1 MAGSYP
7 NGNEQ
12 MKKHLIGIFLI
23 LISALFPL
31 TSPAQER
38 TDSQGPTDPAELE
51 AFIDGIM
58 AVQLQANH
66 VAGATIAVVKDGNLF
81 FAKGYGFA
89 DLKNKKPVLAD
100 RTMFRPGS
108 VSKLFTWTAVMQL
121 YEQGKIDLDADVN
134 TYLKDFKIPA
144 TYPQPIT
151 MTHLLS
157 HTPGFE
163 DLGMGMWARTAKDL
177 SPLGPWLAAHIP
189 ARVRPPG
196 ELTSYSNYGTALAG
210 YIVEVVSGIPFEDY
224 IEQNIFKPLGM
235 EHSTFREPLPAA
247 IAPDMSVAYTFKD
260 GLFKAED
267 FELINGMNPAGS
279 SSACAT
285 DMAKFMIAHLQNGQ
299 FGDRRILKEETTK
312 FMHTRLF
319 AHDPRVAGNA
329 HGFWE
334 ADVHGLH
341 LIEHGGDTIY
351 FHSQL
356 ALIPEKNL
364 GWFVSYNSPNGPA
377 RGELFEAFLDRYY
390 PPAAPAAEVKALPDS
405 ARRLRQVSGSY
416 GITRR
421 SFKTYEKLA
430 ALMMTIKMGPTKE
443 GNLLVA
449 LPGAMGARQ
458 FVEIEPLVFQQL
470 EGRGRIVFRADA
482 KGRITHAFLDILP
495 HTAMVKLAWYQTP
508 PFHYLLLAFSVLL
521 FLTAV
526 LGWPLAALSR
536 VLCRRKCTGA
546 AAPKAARW
554 LAGVMSGLF
563 IASLLCA
570 VSAVSNEK
578 EMMAGVPPI
587 LKFGLALPL
596 IAALLG
602 AGALVYL
609 LKAWRKGY
617 WTRCHRLHYTL
628 VFVAALVF
636 LWFLNFWNLLGWRF

>member
-1 MAGSYP
+1 
-7 NGNEQ
+7 
-12 MKKHLIGIFLI
+12 MKKYFMSIFFVLVFT
-23 LISALFPL
+23 LFFLP
-31 TSPAQER
+31 SFAQER
-38 TDSQGPTDPAELE
+38 VNSQGPTDPAELE

-58 AVQLQANH
+58 AVHLATNH
-66 VAGATIAVVKDGNLF
+66 IAGATIAVVKDGKLF
-81 FAKGYGFA
+81 FAKGYGYA
-89 DLKNKKPVLAD
+89 DIKNKKPVLAD

-151 MTHLLS
+151 MKHLLS

-163 DLGMGMWARTAKDL
+163 DLNMGHIALTAKDL
-177 SPLGPWLAAHIP
+177 SPLGKFLATHMP

-196 ELTSYSNYGTALAG
+196 EITSYSNYGTGLAG
-210 YIVEVVSGIPFEDY
+210 YIVEVIAGIPFEDY
-224 IEQNIFKPLGM
+224 VEQNIFEPLGM
-235 EHSTFREPLPAA
+235 EHSSFREPLPAA
-247 IAPDMSVAYTFKD
+247 LAPDMSVGYTYKN

-267 FELINGMNPAGS
+267 FELMNGMYPAGS

-299 FGDRRILKEETTK
+299 FGDKRILKEETAK

-319 AHDPRVAGNA
+319 THDPRIAGNA

-334 ADVHGLH
+334 ADFNNLH
-341 LIEHGGDTIY
+341 LIEHGGDLFY

-356 ALIPEKNL
+356 VLIPEKNL
-364 GWFVSYNSPNGPA
+364 GWFVSYNSPNGPT
-377 RGELFEAFLDRYY
+377 RGELFEAFLNRYY
-390 PPAAPAAEVKALPDS
+390 PLTTPQPELKALPDS
-405 ARRLRQVSGSY
+405 AKRLKQISGTY

-421 SFKTYEKLA
+421 SYKTFEKLFN
-430 ALMMTIKMGPTKE
+430 LMMTIKVSPTKE
-443 GNLLVA
+443 GNLLCSFPWA
-449 LPGAMGARQ
+449 KGARQ
-458 FVEIEPLVFQQL
+458 YVEIEPLVFQQL
-470 EGRGRIVFRADA
+470 EGHDKLVFKADA
-482 KGRITHAFLDILP
+482 SGRITYAFSDGIP
-495 HTAMVKLAWYQTP
+495 HMAMMKLTWYQTP
-508 PFHYLLLAFSVLL
+508 TFHYFLLGFCVLL
-521 FLTAV
+521 FITAV

-536 VLCRRKCTGA
+536 IICRRKCESV
-546 AAPKAARW
+546 AAPRVARW

-563 IASLLCA
+563 VVFILC
-570 VSAVSNEK
+570 VLGAVSNRK
-578 EMMAGVPPI
+578 ALMISVPPL

-602 AGALVYL
+602 VGVLFYM

-617 WTRCHRLHYTL
+617 WTRCQRFHYTL

-636 LWFLNFWNLLGWRF
+636 IWLLNYWNFLGWRF

>member
-1 MAGSYP
+1 
-7 NGNEQ
+7 
-12 MKKHLIGIFLI
+12 MKGRVPGVFLAFV
-23 LISALFPL
+23 LALFPL
-31 TSPAQER
+31 ASLAQEKPI
-38 TDSQGPTDPAELE
+38 SQGPANPAELE

-58 AVQLQANH
+58 AVHLATNH
-66 VAGATIAVVKDGNLF
+66 VAGATIAVVKDGKLF
-81 FAKGYGFA
+81 FAKGYGYA
-89 DLKNKKPVLAD
+89 DVKNKKPVLAD

-151 MTHLLS
+151 MKHLLS

-163 DLGMGMWARTAKDL
+163 DLGMGMWAQKVKDL
-177 SPLGPWLAAHIP
+177 SPLGKWLATHIP

-196 ELTSYSNYGTALAG
+196 EVTSYSNYGTALAG
-210 YIVEVVSGIPFEDY
+210 HIVELVAGIPFEEY
-224 IEQNIFKPLGM
+224 VEQNIFKPLGM
-235 EHSTFREPLPAA
+235 EHSSFREPLPAE
-247 IAPDMSVAYTFKD
+247 IAPDMSVAYTYKN
-260 GLFKAED
+260 GLLKAED
-267 FELINGMNPAGS
+267 FELLNGMNPAGS
-279 SSACAT
+279 LSACAT
-285 DMAKFMIAHLQNGQ
+285 DMANFMIAHLQNGQ
-299 FGDRRILKEETTK
+299 FGDRRILKEETAK

-334 ADVHGLH
+334 ADFNRLH
-341 LIEHGGDTIY
+341 LIEHGGDTLY

-377 RGELFEAFLDRYY
+377 RGELFEAFLNRFY
-390 PPAAPAAEVKALPDS
+390 PPATPRPELKASPDAAK
-405 ARRLRQVSGSY
+405 RLKQVSGTY
-416 GITRR
+416 GVTRR
-421 SFKTYEKLA
+421 SYRTYEKVASLMA
-430 ALMMTIKMGPTKE
+430 AIKASPTKE
-443 GNLLVA
+443 GNLLVS
-449 LPGAMGARQ
+449 LPGGMGARQ
-458 FVEIEPLVFQQL
+458 YVEIEPLVFQQL
-470 EGRGRIVFRADA
+470 EGRDKIVFKANASGRI
-482 KGRITHAFLDILP
+482 IYAFTDGIP
-495 HTAMVKLAWYQTP
+495 HMALVKLAWYQTP
-508 PFHYLLLAFSVLL
+508 AFHYFLLAFSVLF

-536 VLCRRKCTGA
+536 VLCRRKCAGV

-563 IASLLCA
+563 VVFLLCVVGA
-570 VSAVSNEK
+570 VNDEK
-578 EMMAGVPPI
+578 AIMAGVPPI
-587 LKFGLALPL
+587 LKFGLALPI

-602 AGALVYL
+602 VGVLFYM

-636 LWFLNFWNLLGWRF
+636 LWFLNFWNLLGWRY

>member
-1 MAGSYP
+1 
-7 NGNEQ
+7 
-12 MKKHLIGIFLI
+12 MKKDVIGLFLV
-23 LISALFPL
+23 LVFAVFPL
-31 TSPAQER
+31 SSMAQEKAN
-38 TDSQGPTDPAELE
+38 SQGPANPAELE

-58 AVQLQANH
+58 AVHLETNH
-66 VAGATIAVVKDGNLF
+66 VAGATIAVVKDGKLF
-81 FAKGYGFA
+81 FAKGYGYA
-89 DLKNKKPVLAD
+89 DVKNKKPVLAD

-151 MTHLLS
+151 MNHLLS

-163 DLGMGMWARTAKDL
+163 DLGTGMWARKVKDL
-177 SPLGPWLAAHIP
+177 SPLGKFLAAHMP

-196 ELTSYSNYGTALAG
+196 EVTSYSNYGTALAG
-210 YIVEVVSGIPFEDY
+210 YIVELIAGIPFEDY
-224 IEQNIFKPLGM
+224 IEQTIFKPLGM
-235 EHSTFREPLPAA
+235 QHSSFREPLPAELE
-247 IAPDMSVAYTFKD
+247 PDMSVAYTFKN
-260 GLFKAED
+260 GLLKAED
-267 FELINGMNPAGS
+267 FELINGMIPAGS
-279 SSACAT
+279 LSACAT

-299 FGDRRILKEETTK
+299 FGDHRILKEETAK

-319 AHDPRVAGNA
+319 AHDPRIAGNA

-334 ADVHGLH
+334 ADFNSLH
-341 LIEHGGDTIY
+341 MIEHGGDTFY

-377 RGELFEAFLDRYY
+377 RGELFKAFLNRYF
-390 PPAAPAAEVKALPDS
+390 PPSAPRPELKASPDP
-405 ARRLRQVSGSY
+405 AKRLKQISGIY
-416 GITRR
+416 GTTRR
-421 SFKTYEKLA
+421 SYKTFEKVASLGTA
-430 ALMMTIKMGPTKE
+430 IKISPTKE
-443 GNLLVA
+443 GNLLLS
-449 LPGAMGARQ
+449 LPEGMGARQ
-458 FVEIEPLVFQQL
+458 YVEIEPLVFQQL
-470 EGRGRIVFRADA
+470 EGRDKIVFKADPG
-482 KGRITHAFLDILP
+482 GRITYAFSAGVP
-495 HTAMVKLAWYQTP
+495 HMGLVKLTWYETP
-508 PFHYLLLAFSVLL
+508 TFHYVLLASSVLL

-536 VLCRRKCTGA
+536 ILCRRKCQSV

-563 IASLLCA
+563 VVFLLCVFGA
-570 VSAVSNEK
+570 VSDEK
-578 EMMAGVPPI
+578 ALMAGVPPI
-587 LKFGLALPL
+587 LKLGLVLPL
-596 IAALLG
+596 IAILLG
-602 AGALVYL
+602 VGVLFYM

-636 LWFLNFWNLLGWRF
+636 IWFLNFWNLLGWRF

>member
-364 GWFVSYNSPNGPA
+364 GWFVSYNSPNGPG
-377 RGELFEAFLDRYY
+377 R
-390 PPAAPAAEVKALPDS
+390 AL
-405 ARRLRQVSGSY
+405 
-416 GITRR
+416 
-421 SFKTYEKLA
+421 
-430 ALMMTIKMGPTKE
+430 
-443 GNLLVA
+443 
-449 LPGAMGARQ
+449 
-458 FVEIEPLVFQQL
+458 
-470 EGRGRIVFRADA
+470 
-482 KGRITHAFLDILP
+482 
-495 HTAMVKLAWYQTP
+495 
-508 PFHYLLLAFSVLL
+508 
-521 FLTAV
+521 
-526 LGWPLAALSR
+526 
-536 VLCRRKCTGA
+536 
-546 AAPKAARW
+546 
-554 LAGVMSGLF
+554 
-563 IASLLCA
+563 
-570 VSAVSNEK
+570 
-578 EMMAGVPPI
+578 
-587 LKFGLALPL
+587 
-596 IAALLG
+596 
-602 AGALVYL
+602 
-609 LKAWRKGY
+609 
-617 WTRCHRLHYTL
+617 
-628 VFVAALVF
+628 
-636 LWFLNFWNLLGWRF
+636 